1 MITWKGRYES
11 NENQRQQRRGSIPF
25 NGGGVLGTKEF
36 NTMWIARDKNGNLFL
51 YNTEL
56 TRNENGVW
64 FPADYQPSNP
74 FYCVKLPSDLFPEQ
88 TWEDAPLEVEI
99 KRLSDR

>member
-1 MITWKGRYES
+1 
-11 NENQRQQRRGSIPF
+11 
-25 NGGGVLGTKEF
+25 
-36 NTMWIARDKNGNLFL
+36 MWIARDKNGNLFL

-99 KRLSDR
+99 KRLPTADSERRHLSFPDCGERGLPQ

>member
-1 MITWKGRYES
+1 
-11 NENQRQQRRGSIPF
+11 
-25 NGGGVLGTKEF
+25 
-36 NTMWIARDKNGNLFL
+36 MWIARDKNGNLFL

-64 FPADYQPSNP
+64 FPSHYQPSNP
-74 FYCVKLPSDLFPEQ
+74 FYCVKLPADLIPEQ

>member
-1 MITWKGRYES
+1 
-11 NENQRQQRRGSIPF
+11 
-25 NGGGVLGTKEF
+25 
-36 NTMWIARDKNGNLFL
+36 MWIARDKNGNLFL

-99 KRLSDR
+99 KRLSGIFNNLFTNEEIEKDTLF

>member
-1 MITWKGRYES
+1 
-11 NENQRQQRRGSIPF
+11 
-25 NGGGVLGTKEF
+25 
-36 NTMWIARDKNGNLFL
+36 MWIARDKNGNLFL

-64 FPADYQPSNP
+64 FPAEYQPSNP
-74 FYCVKLPSDLFPEQ
+74 FYCVRLPSDLFPEQ
-88 TWEDAPLEVEI
+88 TWENAPLEVEI